1 MRCQYYWRLEVIF
14 AIDNIAVIV
23 QALGG
28 LGLFLLGMIIMTEGL
43 RELAGD
49 MIRSALMR
57 FTSSPV
63 TGAATGAISTA
74 ILQSSSAT
82 TVAAVGFVGAG
93 LMTFDSSLGIV
104 FGANIGTTITG
115 WLVALFGF
123 KLKLGTIML
132 PLILA
137 GAILRLFAA
146 GRLSSTGY
154 ALAGFG
160 LIFVGIGA
168 MQDGMSGMQG
178 LITPETLPP
187 DTWPGRIQIVLLGT
201 LVTVITQSSSAG
213 VAATMTALYAGAI
226 SFEQGLA
233 LIIGMDIGTTITAV
247 LASIGGT
254 TGARRTGISHLIY
267 NLFTGSCALLL
278 ISPYIM
284 AWQYFM
290 PGGLTQN
297 AEIALVGFHTL
308 FNTIGV
314 LLILPVTDRF
324 ARFIKKLIPEDELS
338 HALNLDRSLLEM
350 PELSLTA
357 VQDAVLVE
365 YILLLNHVD
374 AILNSN
380 HKDKRADLTRM
391 QIDLDE
397 THSYLDAI
405 QLQGSTDA
413 SWDRM
418 LDLIHAL
425 DHMQRMHE
433 RCEEDEDRAMTARE
447 TGDLSI
453 MHEMLATLVSN
464 TIESLKKENWGDMVQ
479 LSRQPEQAISQQVGP
494 QRDNIAACIAD
505 GRMTVPEATDCLE
518 AIRWLNRVGHHVAR
532 INYHLHK
539 SLLASGK

>member
-1 MRCQYYWRLEVIF
+1 M
-14 AIDNIAVIV
+14 IV

-49 MIRSALMR
+49 VIRSALMR

-93 LMTFDSSLGIV
+93 LMTFDSSLGII

-115 WLVALFGF
+115 WLLALFGF

-132 PLILA
+132 PLILV
-137 GAILRLFAA
+137 GAILRLFSA

-154 ALAGFG
+154 TLAGFG

-168 MQDGMSGMQG
+168 MQNGMSGMQG

-187 DTWPGRIQIVLLGT
+187 DTWPGRIQIVFLGT

-213 VAATMTALYAGAI
+213 VAAAMTALNAGAI
-226 SFEQGLA
+226 SLEQGLA

-247 LASIGGT
+247 LATIGGT

-290 PGGLTQN
+290 PDGLTQN
-297 AEIALVGFHTL
+297 AEIALVAFHTL

-324 ARFIKKLIPEDELS
+324 ARFIKKLIPEDESS
-338 HALNLDRSLLEM
+338 HVPNLDRALLEM

-357 VQDAVLVE
+357 AQDAVLVE
-365 YILLLNHVD
+365 YILLLNHID
-374 AILNSN
+374 EILDSS
-380 HKDKRADLTRM
+380 HKDKRADLACM
-391 QIDLDE
+391 QVELDE
-397 THSYLDAI
+397 THAYLDAI
-405 QLQGSTDA
+405 QLHGATDT
-413 SWDRM
+413 SW
-418 LDLIHAL
+418 DLIHTL

-433 RCEEDEDRAMTARE
+433 RCEEDEDRAITARE
-447 TGDLSI
+447 TEDLSI

-464 TIESLKKENWGDMVQ
+464 TIEGIKKDNWGEIVQ
-479 LSRQPEQAISQQVGP
+479 LSRQTEQAITQQVGP
-494 QRDNIAACIAD
+494 QRDNIATCIAD
-505 GRMTVPEATDCLE
+505 GRMTVSEATDCLE
-518 AIRWLNRVGHHVAR
+518 AIRWLNRVGYHVAR
-532 INYHLHK
+532 IKYHLHK